1 MRPKIALVTSG
12 VGTAYGGIGV
22 VAHLIVS
29 ALRKDTDLSIW
40 QHPASL
46 PRMLRVV
53 EELAGRIKAP
63 RLGETCSG
71 AAFIGSPA
79 GIRSADRD
87 QDERWQ
93 RPSFSC

>member
-1 MRPKIALVTSG
+1 MSRSFLYTCLITWEHRCRPRSDA
-12 VGTAYGGIGV
+12 
-22 VAHLIVS
+22 
-29 ALRKDTDLSIW
+29 
-40 QHPASL
+40 PL

-63 RLGETCSG
+63 RLGGTCSG

-93 RPSFSC
+93 LPNSSC